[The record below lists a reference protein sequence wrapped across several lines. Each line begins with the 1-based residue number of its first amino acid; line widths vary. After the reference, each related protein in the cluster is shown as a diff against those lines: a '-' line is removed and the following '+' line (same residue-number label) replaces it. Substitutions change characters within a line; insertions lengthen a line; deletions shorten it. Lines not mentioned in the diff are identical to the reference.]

1 MATPGNRRFRT
12 STTSAVS
19 STESGVWVVYLIHGT
34 LFGIRGLVASGA
46 PASDPALRRARRWL
60 IERQRADGGW
70 GESHEGCGR
79 GEYTENQNK
88 RVIQTAWALIALL
101 EAQEPDWRCIER
113 ILQASMELFSARG
126 FDRTSISQIAARS
139 GVSRATI
146 FWHFGN
152 KATLFQ
158 ETCRHFLV
166 PFRQSLERSL
176 IHLEPRARIVDQLAA
191 YEHFV
196 TENSTTIHAFISW
209 VFSSPEP
216 ADSLRRELLALH
228 TAYVASIERS
238 LGELLDDPREAGE
251 LTTTLVSLLH
261 GNMLLALCG
270 APESSGPI
278 ERGIVLKKLLDRA
291 LANVPHQRR

>member
-1 MATPGNRRFRT
+1 VVEPRQNDEDKTGRKAATQ
-12 STTSAVS
+12 
-19 STESGVWVVYLIHGT
+19 
-34 LFGIRGLVASGA
+34 
-46 PASDPALRRARRWL
+46 D
-60 IERQRADGGW
+60 
-70 GESHEGCGR
+70 
-79 GEYTENQNK
+79 
-88 RVIQTAWALIALL
+88 
-101 EAQEPDWRCIER
+101 R
-113 ILQASMELFSARG
+113 ILRASMELFSARG

-176 IHLEPRARIVDQLAA
+176 VDLEPRARVIDQLAA

-196 TENSTTIHAFISW
+196 TANRKTIHAFVSW

-228 TAYVASIERS
+228 TAYVSSIERS
-238 LGELLDDPREAGE
+238 LGELLEDPAEAAE
-251 LTTTLVSLLH
+251 LTITVVSLLH
-261 GNMLLALCG
+261 GNMLLALFG
-270 APESSGPI
+270 APESAPT
-278 ERGIVLKKLLDRA
+278 ERGRVLNRLLDRA
-291 LANVPHQRR
+291 LADVPHQRR

>member
-1 MATPGNRRFRT
+1 LIDPRQNDDETTGRKAATQ
-12 STTSAVS
+12 
-19 STESGVWVVYLIHGT
+19 
-34 LFGIRGLVASGA
+34 
-46 PASDPALRRARRWL
+46 D
-60 IERQRADGGW
+60 
-70 GESHEGCGR
+70 
-79 GEYTENQNK
+79 
-88 RVIQTAWALIALL
+88 
-101 EAQEPDWRCIER
+101 R
-113 ILQASMELFSARG
+113 ILRASMELFSARG

-176 IHLEPRARIVDQLAA
+176 VDLEPRARVVDQLAA

-196 TENSTTIHAFISW
+196 TENRATIHAFVSW

-228 TAYVASIERS
+228 TAFVKSIEHA
-238 LGELLDDPREAGE
+238 LGELLGDPREAAE

-261 GNMLLALCG
+261 GNMLLALAG
-270 APESSGPI
+270 APESGSN
-278 ERGIVLKKLLDRA
+278 ERGRVLQNLLHRA
-291 LANVPHQRR
+291 LASAPQQRR